1 MRGGADGVGPST
13 PQLIPATIFRK
24 NFEFIAKIKP
34 HEVPNRPELYMLG
47 SCVTQNF
54 LNGLTI
60 GATCTHEDYREPC
73 FTTEEIAEATTQLNV
88 EKATYSEFTAE
99 EIAEHTAQGG
109 CAPPQPG
116 IFAVDPA
123 HSVGEHC
130 IYNNYVTPLV
140 QSEWI
145 LYAKRVSGT
154 SIAAQCVDATSA
166 DAGCGEYMLFKVG
179 ECWCVR
185 SSYHPVLTSA
195 QGPTTCSTVITTA
208 GPYQIYKRSAED
220 ATSVD
225 SSGNYVPTVDIA
237 SCTANNQQNEFRP
250 DRDT

>member
-47 SCVTQNF
+47 SCVTQEF
-54 LNGLTI
+54 LTGLTI

-116 IFAVDPA
+116 MD
-123 HSVGEHC
+123 
-130 IYNNYVTPLV
+130 
-140 QSEWI
+140 
-145 LYAKRVSGT
+145 
-154 SIAAQCVDATSA
+154 
-166 DAGCGEYMLFKVG
+166 
-179 ECWCVR
+179 
-185 SSYHPVLTSA
+185 VL
-195 QGPTTCSTVITTA
+195 P
-208 GPYQIYKRSAED
+208 
-220 ATSVD
+220 
-225 SSGNYVPTVDIA
+225 YVPTVDIA